1 MPATMR
7 TYLLLD
13 VGNSTTVI
21 ARYEQKKI
29 SEKHQIKTCDLI
41 HCTILKENNLPLIV
55 SSVVPEIDRYLQ
67 TLPNVQFVRHD
78 NISGITLNSPT
89 PEQFGADRLVNAMA
103 AYSLVKSS
111 CLIIDSGTAITFCY
125 VDQSGI
131 YQGGSIFPGM
141 HIASQSLNDYTAKI
155 PLIHVSPRESFM
167 GKTTQDAVQAGLY
180 YGYIDLINGAID
192 RYKKYDPGV
201 TVIGTGNG
209 LDVLKNAINIDRHEP
224 DLILK
229 GLAIWVD
236 ATQSM

>member
-1 MPATMR
+1 MR
-7 TYLLLD
+7 THLLLD

-21 ARYEQKKI
+21 ARYEEKKI
-29 SEKHQIKTCDLI
+29 SEKHQIKTSDLI
-41 HCTILKENNLPLIV
+41 NSLILKENKFPLIV
-55 SSVVPEIDRYLQ
+55 SSVVPEIDLYLQ

-78 NISGITLNSPT
+78 TISGITLNSPT

-125 VDQSGI
+125 VDKSGT

-155 PLIHVSPRESFM
+155 PLIHVSPRENFI
-167 GKTTQDAVQAGLY
+167 GQNTQDAVQAGLY
-180 YGYIDLINGAID
+180 YGYIDLINGAIT
-192 RYKKYDPGV
+192 RYKKYDPEV

-209 LDVLKNAINIDRHEP
+209 LEVLKNEIEIDRHEP

-229 GLAIWVD
+229 GLAVWVETD
-236 ATQSM
+236 WCKSNP